1 MNKLLYLLL
10 IAFVLFFGFGIYSN
24 ISNTQAKKEKRVSCQ
39 KKTTTFENISNKK
52 LIPQA
57 IKLLESNNYEI
68 ISKIEL
74 SKYME
79 SKILNFISIE
89 QADTFLKNSI
99 KKVQKK
105 EEEIKDSLKQTKAS
119 TEKLIIDYYI
129 YENDKEDK
137 GKKSDKAKLYAGYLV
152 FEFKLQNKVL
162 YKIQTDY
169 MKMDTSDIPERMD
182 CVIKSFI
189 SIKGN

>member
-1 MNKLLYLLL
+1 MNKLLSLLL
-10 IAFVLFFGFGIYSN
+10 IAIVFFFGYGIYSN
-24 ISNTQAKKEKRVSCQ
+24 ISKPEIKKEKRVECQ

-52 LIPQA
+52 LIPKA
-57 IKLLESNNYEI
+57 IELLESNNYEI

-79 SKILNFISIE
+79 SQILNFISIE
-89 QADTFLKNSI
+89 KADMFLKNSI
-99 KKVQKK
+99 NKIAKINTKVKVS
-105 EEEIKDSLKQTKAS
+105 E
-119 TEKLIIDYYI
+119 EKLIIDYYI

-152 FEFKLQNKVL
+152 FEFKLDNKQI
-162 YKIQTDY
+162 YKIQIDY

-182 CVIKSFI
+182 CIIKSFI
-189 SIKGN
+189 TLKGE